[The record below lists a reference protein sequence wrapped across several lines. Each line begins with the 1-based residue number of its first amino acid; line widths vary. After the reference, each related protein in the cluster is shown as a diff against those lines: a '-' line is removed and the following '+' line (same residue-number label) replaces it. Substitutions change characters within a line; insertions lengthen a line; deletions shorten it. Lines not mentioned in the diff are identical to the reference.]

1 MLVLGLG
8 KHPALVII
16 KNNRFFTG
24 NSATNYILQLKCVN
38 SKCTIYVEAAQI
50 VQLFS
55 LRDES

>member
-38 SKCTIYVEAAQI
+38 SRSTIYVAADLQ
-50 VQLFS
+50 VRLFS
-55 LRDES
+55 